1 MVKDKRIKS
10 KNWRIVIPNLREYE
24 NSSNEQLRL
33 LKYIILQ
40 RLLRKE
46 KDKGL
51 QYYRIALE
59 HHQNGVPH
67 LDILLTYSLSRQR
80 RLTSWDYLLKHGDVT
95 AYRTLNKAII
105 QYGTKQDAASLSN
118 FPSDCAKLLQ
128 LNQMLKDPYTFF
140 ESRMMQDPLNY
151 HLQRDVFLL
160 GVASKIRGWS
170 SVKAKIKDMQ
180 RVAANQVL
188 RSRPGLAPIT
198 RAHVQ
203 TRLTPAQLQV
213 YDSWTG
219 YQTIIDYVNQLS
231 TYGCK
236 RPFKSRQLLLVGR
249 PNTGKTTLLNL
260 LQRHYPLY
268 HMDVSHWFPHY
279 TDGVY
284 PLIGWNQFKLKGGM
298 PHTTLLKFLEGDP
311 IDLEYKGGSSLRRD
325 NQLII
330 MTSNMSLLQHI
341 FVKFGQSS
349 QRVLAQANLGAR
361 IQELIIPPGH
371 DLFLLERLLTG

>member
-1 MVKDKRIKS
+1 MVKNKRIKS
-10 KNWRIVIPNLREYE
+10 KNWRIVIPNLREYV
-24 NSSNEQLRL
+24 NSSNEQLLL
-33 LKYIILQ
+33 LKYNILQ

-67 LDILLTYSLSRQR
+67 LDILLTYSPSRQR

-118 FPSDCAKLLQ
+118 FPPDCAKLLQ

-160 GVASKIRGWS
+160 GVAGKIRGWF

-203 TRLTPAQLQV
+203 TLLTPAQLQV

-341 FVKFGQSS
+341 FVKFGHSS

-361 IQELIIPPGH
+361 IHELIIPPER